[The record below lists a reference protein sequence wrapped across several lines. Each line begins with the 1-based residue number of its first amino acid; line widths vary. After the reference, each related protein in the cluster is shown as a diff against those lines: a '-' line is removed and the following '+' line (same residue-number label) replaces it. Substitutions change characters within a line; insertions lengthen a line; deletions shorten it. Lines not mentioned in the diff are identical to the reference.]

1 MKVAN
6 ITLHAVNNYGSILQT
21 YATEYLFR
29 MLGCDVLTIDY
40 VRKTLKMTPWD
51 VIKAKRMPLKLKAKT
66 LISMLLIK
74 GDEERAIK
82 FRDFRKKYLTLT
94 KRYTSNEELKT
105 SIPEADVYCTGSD
118 QTWNTVCQGDIP
130 KAFFLDFV
138 PLEKK
143 KISFAASFGI
153 KELPKEEID
162 EVKALLSKYDSI
174 SVREQSG
181 VDIIERLGLQSTQV
195 LDPTLAVPNEVWDDI
210 ATPRMFKDDYILA
223 YKLNRSR
230 RFTKYMR
237 DFANSKGMR
246 LVLVRSRKE
255 INFVNC
261 TCLTSVGPQEWL
273 SLIKNAKYVLTDSF
287 HCTAFC
293 ILFHRQFMCILP
305 PSYSDRIVN
314 ILQET
319 GLTNRISTDANDYYK
334 IDSVINYNSIDK
346 WLLNKRNETIDFLK
360 HALVL

>member
-51 VIKAKRMPLKLKAKT
+51 VIKAKRMPLTLKAKT
-66 LISMLLIK
+66 LISMMLIK
-74 GDEERAIK
+74 GNEERATK
-82 FRDFRKKYLTLT
+82 FRDFRKSHLTLT
-94 KRYTSNEELKT
+94 KRYSSNEELKM
-105 SIPEADVYCTGSD
+105 SLPEADVYCTGSD

-138 PLEKK
+138 PPEKK

-162 EVKALLSKYDSI
+162 DIKTLLSKYNSI

-181 VDIIERLGLQSTQV
+181 VDIIESLGLHSTLV
-195 LDPTLAVPNEVWDDI
+195 LDPTLAVPNEVWDEL
-210 ATPRMFKDDYILA
+210 AAPRMFKEDYILA
-223 YKLNRSR
+223 YKLNRSS

-237 DFANSKGMR
+237 DFAKSKGLK

-319 GLTNRISTDANDYYK
+319 GLTNRISKDADDYY
-334 IDSVINYNSIDK
+334 IFDGVINYNIIDK
-346 WLLNKRNETIDFLK
+346 WLLNKREQTNNFLK
-360 HALVL
+360 HALAQ